1 MGELFEESEVAVFEG
16 DHRVGEFLAQQ
27 PFDHIFFTGS
37 PEVGRRVMA
46 AAAAN
51 LTSVTLELGGKS
63 PVIVD
68 PSADIDEVATK
79 VLWGKTVNA
88 GQSCVAPDY
97 VLVPK
102 NLEARFIELARD
114 SLEKRFGSLDR
125 LAENPDFG
133 RIINKGH
140 FQRIKHLVD
149 DAIEGGARIEM
160 GGRFREDNRFI
171 SPTVLTH
178 VPPAAAVLQEEI
190 FGPVLPIVT
199 YESREDALRFVNER
213 PTPLALYVFGK
224 SKPAVEAILKE
235 TGAGGTMVNDVV
247 VHFAN
252 PYLPFGGLKESG
264 IGKAHGVS
272 GFKAFS
278 NERPVMHQRKW
289 TLTQLLYPPYT
300 RTVLKLIGLTIRY
313 L

>member
-1 MGELFEESEVAVFEG
+1 M
-16 DHRVGEFLAQQ
+16 
-27 PFDHIFFTGS
+27 
-37 PEVGRRVMA
+37 
-46 AAAAN
+46 
-51 LTSVTLELGGKS
+51 TLELGGKS

-235 TGAGGTMVNDVV
+235 TGAGGNDGERRRRPLRQSLFTVRRTEREWDR
-247 VHFAN
+247 
-252 PYLPFGGLKESG
+252 ESTRG
-264 IGKAHGVS
+264 FRVQSLFERKASH
-272 GFKAFS
+272 A
-278 NERPVMHQRKW
+278 P
-289 TLTQLLYPPYT
+289 TQMDTDAASLSSLHPQ
-300 RTVLKLIGLTIRY
+300 LIGLTIRY